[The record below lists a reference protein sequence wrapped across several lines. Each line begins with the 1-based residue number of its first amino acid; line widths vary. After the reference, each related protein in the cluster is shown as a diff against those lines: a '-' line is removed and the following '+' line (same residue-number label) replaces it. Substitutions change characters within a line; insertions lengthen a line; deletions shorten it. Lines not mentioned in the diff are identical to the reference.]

1 MRPTVLATTVVVSKT
16 AAWARDTEAQL
27 DSGEKEVS
35 EEDEAHKGSTSWAG
49 LKHWNTGCLSQ
60 MGLNPNSPGTYIFFP
75 FRYSSSPDGSR
86 ALDCPMALQRT
97 QQPLLLRWM
106 PEASQFFLVCFQFRA
121 SPFFLATAPHRS
133 SGFVHLLL
141 LLTWAAAPL
150 WVLASRSLGWLRRSS
165 N

>member
-60 MGLNPNSPGTYIFFP
+60 MGLNPNSPGTYIFSLSGTAAVLKEAGHWIVHWP
-75 FRYSSSPDGSR
+75 FSVHNSLFYSVGCQKPVNSFWCVFNLEPPPSSWP
-86 ALDCPMALQRT
+86 
-97 QQPLLLRWM
+97 QPLTDPQALYI
-106 PEASQFFLVCFQFRA
+106 SCYC
-121 SPFFLATAPHRS
+121 
-133 SGFVHLLL
+133 
-141 LLTWAAAPL
+141 
-150 WVLASRSLGWLRRSS
+150 
-165 N
+165 